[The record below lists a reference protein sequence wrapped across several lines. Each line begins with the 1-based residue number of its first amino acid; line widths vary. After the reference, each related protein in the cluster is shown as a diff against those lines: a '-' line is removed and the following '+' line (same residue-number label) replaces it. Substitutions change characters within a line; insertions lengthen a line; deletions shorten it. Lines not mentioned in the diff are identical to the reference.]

1 MQEDFLHYIWQ
12 YQKLTTSMLETVQGD
27 KIQVITVGEL
37 NTNSGPDF
45 YNSRIV
51 IGNQEWVGTVEIHLK
66 ASDWFVHKHQNDSA
80 YDNVVLHV
88 VWENDVAVF
97 DVNQNKL
104 ETLVLKDIVDERF
117 LLSYKSLLL
126 KKNWINCEN
135 QIHGIDE
142 FTLSFWKEK
151 LLIQRLQRK
160 AYELESQLSGL
171 ENNWE
176 SLLFMLLAKNFGLK
190 INASEFQLL
199 AQNISFRVFK
209 KELSSQLSLEAL
221 LYGQSN
227 LLEETIQD
235 PYYQSLQKEYM
246 YLKQKYKLQDSFVK
260 LRFFRM
266 RPSGFP
272 TIRLSQFSM
281 LYHNQKSLFSKVISA
296 KTVSGIYELFSGVA
310 SEYWDEHYTFGK
322 RSTKIKKKLSK
333 SFVDLLVL
341 NTIIPLRFIHAKSV
355 GKENFEELL
364 KLYKSINPEKNT
376 VIEKFKELKLKVT
389 SSADTQSLIELKTE
403 YCNQHKCLHCE
414 IGNKLLY
421 PS

>member
-12 YQKLTTSMLETVQGD
+12 YQKLTTSVLKTVQGN
-27 KIQVITVGEL
+27 KVQVISAGEL

-51 IGNQEWVGTVEIHLK
+51 IANQEWVGTVEIHLK
-66 ASDWFVHKHQNDSA
+66 ASDWFVHQHQDDRA
-80 YDNVVLHV
+80 YGNVILHV

-104 ETLVLKDIVDERF
+104 ETLVLKGIVDEK
-117 LLSYKSLLL
+117 LLFSYKNLLL

-135 QIHGIDE
+135 QIHTIDE

-151 LLIQRLQRK
+151 LLIQRLQRRSN
-160 AYELESQLSGL
+160 ELENELLGL

-199 AQNISFRVFK
+199 AQNISYGVFK
-209 KELSSQLSLEAL
+209 KELSSKLSLEAL
-221 LYGQSN
+221 LFGHSN
-227 LLEETIQD
+227 LLEETIED
-235 PYYQSLQKEYM
+235 PYYKSLQKEYL
-246 YLKQKYKLQDSFVK
+246 YLKQKHQLQESLVKLQ
-260 LRFFRM
+260 FFRL
-266 RPSGFP
+266 RPSSFP
-272 TIRLSQFSM
+272 TIRLSQFSV
-281 LYHNQKSLFSKVISA
+281 LYYNHKSLFSKVIST
-296 KTVSGIYELFSGVA
+296 KTVSDIYELFSGA
-310 SEYWDEHYTFGK
+310 TTEYWDEHYTFGK
-322 RSTKIKKKLSK
+322 KSVKSKKKLSK
-333 SFVDLLVL
+333 SFIDLLVL
-341 NTIIPLRFIHAKSV
+341 NTIIPLKFIHAKTI

-376 VIEKFKELKLKVT
+376 IIDKFKELKIKAN
-389 SSADTQSLIELKTE
+389 SSADSQSLIELKTR
-403 YCNQHKCLHCE
+403 YCDQHKCLHCE
-414 IGNKLLY
+414 IGNKLLH

>member
-12 YQKLTTSMLETVQGD
+12 YQKLRTSVLQTVQGNEV
-27 KIQVITVGEL
+27 QVIYAGEL

-45 YNSRIV
+45 YNSRIM
-51 IGNQEWVGTVEIHLK
+51 IGKQEWVGTVEIHLK

-80 YDNVVLHV
+80 YNNVVLHV
-88 VWENDVAVF
+88 VWENDVAVL

-104 ETLVLKDIVDERF
+104 ETLVLKDIVDEKL

-126 KKNWINCEN
+126 KKKWINCEN
-135 QIHGIDE
+135 QIHTIDE

-160 AYELESQLSGL
+160 ANELESQLLGL

-190 INASEFQLL
+190 INASDFQLL

-227 LLEETIQD
+227 LLETTKQD
-235 PYYQSLQKEYM
+235 PYYQSLKKEYL
-246 YLKQKYKLQDSFVK
+246 YLKQKYKLQDSLVK

-272 TIRLSQFSM
+272 TIRLSQLSV
-281 LYHNQKSLFSKVISA
+281 LYYNQKSLFSKVISA
-296 KTVSGIYELFSGVA
+296 ITISDIYELFSGAA

-322 RSTKIKKKLSK
+322 KSAKRKKQLSK
-333 SFVDLLVL
+333 SFIDLLVL
-341 NTIIPLRFIHAKSV
+341 NAIIPLKFIYAKSI
-355 GKENFEELL
+355 GKDNFEELL
-364 KLYKSINPEKNT
+364 KLYKSINPEKNSA
-376 VIEKFKELKLKVT
+376 IERFKGLKLKIT
-389 SSADTQSLIELKTE
+389 SSADTQSLIELKTK
-403 YCNQHKCLHCE
+403 YCNQHKCLRCE